1 MAVESIWPVSGVR
14 LVCEAGMVPDNKEA
28 ARGSGG
34 RRQADAMTAA
44 KALRGS
50 KGVAPCVEAGAVATS
65 PPATI

>member
-1 MAVESIWPVSGVR
+1 MHVSPLPGGVR